1 MLLCVHHRN
10 ILQRQQNEK
19 KKNIAKI
26 LERMMTI
33 TFLKKCQ
40 LLNI

>member
-19 KKNIAKI
+19 KNYRKNIRKNDDNNI
-26 LERMMTI
+26 
-33 TFLKKCQ
+33 LKKMS
-40 LLNI
+40 ITEY